1 MQHPAIT
8 KSFSHCNTISNT
20 NLKEPMLRIRNLL
33 INGCPSIFVTFGSQE
48 PCVPWIGHQGQ
59 IVALS
64 WHSFQ
69 DSVAAYGQPV
79 HLPAGHHKPKGH
91 STCVS
96 ANMHGVAIAAGNR
109 TQVAFSVVGEIVHIV
124 SRYQVQGVQVG
135 SIDGELIE
143 FLISRWGNLLK
154 IHVI

>member
-1 MQHPAIT
+1 MDFHLILVSCSATLDSSFSLCFYYYALQKCPGEMGLNPRRWVKIFSLTFYFFLIVLLGEISMQHPAIT

-64 WHSFQ
+64 
-69 DSVAAYGQPV
+69 
-79 HLPAGHHKPKGH
+79 
-91 STCVS
+91 
-96 ANMHGVAIAAGNR
+96 
-109 TQVAFSVVGEIVHIV
+109 
-124 SRYQVQGVQVG
+124 
-135 SIDGELIE
+135 
-143 FLISRWGNLLK
+143 
-154 IHVI
+154 